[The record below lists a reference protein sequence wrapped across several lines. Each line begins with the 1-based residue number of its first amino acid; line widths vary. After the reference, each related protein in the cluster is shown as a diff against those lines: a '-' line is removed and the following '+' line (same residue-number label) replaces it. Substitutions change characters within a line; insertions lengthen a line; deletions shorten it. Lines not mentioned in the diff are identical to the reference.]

1 MNRTLAITG
10 ATGFVGSHVLEQ
22 AADAGHQVTALARR
36 IGVSGLFDP
45 HPARTWQLGTLDD
58 RAALA
63 RLCEGA
69 DTVIHIA
76 GAVNVP
82 SRAMFDRANNIGTAN
97 VVTAAREAGVRRF
110 IHVSSLSARE
120 PTLSTYGWSKAEG
133 EARAADA
140 PNPVIVRP
148 PGVYGPRDSDVLE
161 MFRMAAKGFML
172 LPPPGRASWIHA
184 ADLARLLLALV
195 DAGPSG
201 TILEPDDGHPMSHV
215 ETAQLIGRAVGRSH
229 LRTLSAPRWLL
240 KVAARG
246 DRLVR
251 DDRAKLTPDRA
262 RYMAHPDW
270 TSDPAKQPDAA
281 LWTPRILPEQGFADT
296 AAWYREQGW
305 L

>member
-1 MNRTLAITG
+1 MSHIAITG
-10 ATGFVGSHVLEQ
+10 GTGFVGSHVLEQ
-22 AADAGHQVTALARR
+22 AAAAGHPVRALARR
-36 IGVSGLFDP
+36 IGTGGLFDEQP
-45 HPARTWQLGTLDD
+45 GREWQLGTLHDE
-58 RAALA
+58 AALA
-63 RLCEGA
+63 KLCDGA
-69 DTVIHIA
+69 DAVIHIA

-82 SRAMFDRANNIGTAN
+82 SKALFDLHNNIGTAN
-97 VVTAAREAGVRRF
+97 VVKAARHAGVRRF

-120 PTLSTYGWSKAEG
+120 PGLSTYGWSKAEG

-140 PNPVIVRP
+140 PLPIIVRP
-148 PGVYGPRDSDVLE
+148 PGVYGPRDTDVLE

-195 DAGPSG
+195 DDGPSG
-201 TILEPDDGHPMSHV
+201 TILEPDDGQPMSHID
-215 ETAQLIGRAVGRSH
+215 TARLIGQAVGRPH

-251 DDRAKLTPDRA
+251 RDAAKLTPDRA

-270 TSDPAKQPDAA
+270 TSDPAKRPDPT
-281 LWTPRILPEQGFADT
+281 LWRPYIGPEQGFADT
-296 AAWYREQGW
+296 ARWYCEHGW